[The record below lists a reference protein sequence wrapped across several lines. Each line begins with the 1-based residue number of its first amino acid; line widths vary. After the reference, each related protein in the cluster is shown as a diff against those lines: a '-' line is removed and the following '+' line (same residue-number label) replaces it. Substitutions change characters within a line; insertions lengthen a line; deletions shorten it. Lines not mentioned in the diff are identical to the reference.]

1 MLLSL
6 LSQSLPLQR
15 MRGSGVFG
23 CCARP
28 RLLLLLET
36 DAALGLLAKLPPC
49 ACAPCCRKPSKGAAD
64 CPWLSVCCDALAW
77 LRLLEKKKKVSS
89 LSWNKQGSPWAWSR
103 SIARSRSSS
112 SSSWL
117 LGLPAS
123 NPHAASHHSC
133 WCCWCCCWWKS
144 WREGMAGDP
153 SAESPRSV
161 AAAGPSRQL

>member
-49 ACAPCCRKPSKGAAD
+49 ACAP
-64 CPWLSVCCDALAW
+64 
-77 LRLLEKKKKVSS
+77 
-89 LSWNKQGSPWAWSR
+89 
-103 SIARSRSSS
+103 
-112 SSSWL
+112 
-117 LGLPAS
+117 
-123 NPHAASHHSC
+123 
-133 WCCWCCCWWKS
+133 
-144 WREGMAGDP
+144 
-153 SAESPRSV
+153 
-161 AAAGPSRQL
+161 